1 MKDAVLVKTPSTV
14 AAVEAL
20 LNDEEEGR
28 SSAAIASG
36 VCERLFDG
44 VQVLFKGVQDE
55 ACESGFLYIR
65 VSRSFFLNGERGLP
79 SFDVTANFTRFYIL
93 ARSIDEELPSA
104 SEPCCPWSHSISQN
118 KGLVRIREPQNYGPS
133 FGPAY
138 SWFGYGMR
146 GGGLA
151 NLLSA
156 LDLPICRLDRRPVL
170 GAKTFEHVY
179 IVEVDDDDQSPSS
192 INSSPIIPDSA
203 MVEGIET
210 YGWGAAELHPN
221 KPFLG
226 LENDGVWGLR
236 LRQAVGRVLEAGGD
250 AEVLGCW

>member
-1 MKDAVLVKTPSTV
+1 VLVKTPSTV

-28 SSAAIASG
+28 SSAAIASS

-44 VQVLFKGVQDE
+44 VQVLYKGVQDE
-55 ACESGFLYIR
+55 ACESGFCCIR
-65 VSRSFFLNGERGLP
+65 VFHSSFLRGGCGLP
-79 SFDVTANFTRFYIL
+79 FFDVIANFTRFYIL

-104 SEPCCPWSHSISQN
+104 SDSCCPWLHPISQN

-156 LDLPICRLDRRPVL
+156 LDLPVCRLDRRPVL

-192 INSSPIIPDSA
+192 VNSSPIIPDST
-203 MVEGIET
+203 MVVEGMEA
-210 YGWGAAELHPN
+210 YGWGATELYPN
-221 KPFLG
+221 KPFVG
-226 LENDGVWGLR
+226 LDSDGVWGLR

>member
-1 MKDAVLVKTPSTV
+1 MLVKTPSTV

-20 LNDEEEGR
+20 LSDEEEGR

-55 ACESGFLYIR
+55 ACESGFPYIR